1 MQNGIHF
8 YNYHRIRE
16 YYMRGGV
23 GILNMEIGNVMH
35 NGNHF
40 YLDCNI
46 RQYVIL
52 SHVERHIQSCIS
64 IIFHYQIPRCSGSK
78 VLCTSSQHGY
88 LGAPMVILWCFQNPW
103 VPKSMGTKDNY
114 PLVDGY

>member
-1 MQNGIHF
+1 M
-8 YNYHRIRE
+8 
-16 YYMRGGV
+16 
-23 GILNMEIGNVMH
+23 NMEIGNVMH

-52 SHVERHIQSCIS
+52 SHVERHIESCIS

-78 VLCTSSQHGY
+78 VLCTSSAYIETRARVSVQCPSGQTDLRRCSYMFYGKKFEKKH
-88 LGAPMVILWCFQNPW
+88 FR
-103 VPKSMGTKDNY
+103 
-114 PLVDGY
+114 